1 MWLNV
6 LRPNVYESK
15 QPAQDPE
22 TAGKMT
28 KKGPQIHGWVD
39 PDNYIPPQPSMH

>member
-1 MWLNV
+1 
-6 LRPNVYESK
+6 
-15 QPAQDPE
+15 
-22 TAGKMT
+22 MT